1 MGEKLRLH
9 LGGLGSNVQA
19 SDLHKTFTSPQLGEV
34 QSVEIIRT
42 KGRSFAY
49 IEFVPASDKGLAK
62 LFSTYNGCMWK
73 GGRLKLEKAKE
84 DYQCRLRREW
94 MEAAQHETKLP
105 NQCVDADESL
115 CEMPKPKKEDI
126 EKMQLKLFFPKLR
139 KLRVI
144 PLKGTGKHKYSFQ
157 RIEVPPLPTHFC
169 DCEEHFVPPE
179 PVKRNHSGHPMPAKR
194 NNTDDHEVDNNG
206 VNEEELNMMK
216 SILDKLLEKEIRSEI
231 VSNEAETSEE
241 IQHDASLADQCQ
253 VYDNEE
259 DQESEEDEEDQESD
273 EDNLVIN
280 IVGRSSKR
288 GKLFEDWGQKTNITN
303 QDSLVNEPEALSN
316 TNGKK
321 QETQRANQI
330 FDNKRKQSVREDK
343 PNNTV
348 PSKKKRGMEIS
359 HNCTGDQVVI
369 NTKPVDEDPGSIRLS
384 SDVAIAQKK
393 SSEMASS
400 TKSAWK
406 ALVSQKGNT
415 AFNISDILTNRN
427 SAIKTEPGS
436 DTDTEPGSD
445 TEAGSGSDT
454 EAIPSSNTEA
464 EPGSD
469 SEAEYFS
476 DTEVESGSDT
486 EAEPSSDTEI
496 EPGSDTE
503 AKPGSDAEAEPRS
516 DAEAK
521 PRSDTEAEP
530 SSDTEAEPRSDF
542 EAEYGSDT
550 EVESGSDTE
559 AEPGSDTETEPGS
572 DTETEPGSDTEAE
585 PHSDAEAEPRS
596 DTENKP
602 GFDIAPEH
610 CSNGSNG
617 RQDQSSKD
625 EELEKHSDA
634 QSAEQTASEDLLARG
649 ASWKRKS
656 SWLQMVADANAS
668 AFSLSQ
674 VLPDVTFQKQEPQ
687 QFKVIDF
694 SSSSRGKQDKFLDK
708 KSFAE
713 DIGEPQRPANTRN
726 PNEDVLTNE
735 QNTGDPVGEK
745 LNSHS
750 TAPVLGVNL
759 IPSNR
764 PMGEI
769 INSETCPFMKSA
781 DSMKE
786 WAKSKAALSGSHKRK
801 GKEMDSLQK
810 QRGK

>member
-49 IEFVPASDKGLAK
+49 IELNLPDFVLGLN
-62 LFSTYNGCMWK
+62 FFYYNGCMWK

-105 NQCVDADESL
+105 NQSIDADESV

-139 KLRVI
+139 KLKVI

-179 PVKRNHSGHPMPAKR
+179 PAKRNHSGLPMPAKR
-194 NNTDDHEVDNNG
+194 NKTNDHEVDNNG

-231 VSNEAETSEE
+231 VSNEAEPSEE

-253 VYDNEE
+253 VDDNEE
-259 DQESEEDEEDQESD
+259 DKESEEDEEDQESD

-288 GKLFEDWGQKTNITN
+288 GKLFEDWGQKTSITN
-303 QDSLVNEPEALSN
+303 QDSLVNEPEALNN
-316 TNGKK
+316 TNDKK
-321 QETQRANQI
+321 QEMQRANQI
-330 FDNKRKQSVREDK
+330 FDNKRKQSVREGK
-343 PNNTV
+343 PNDTV
-348 PSKKKRGMEIS
+348 PSKKKRVMEIY
-359 HNCTGDQVVI
+359 HDGTGDQVVK
-369 NTKPVDEDPGSIRLS
+369 NTKPVDKDPGSIRLG
-384 SDVAIAQKK
+384 SDVAITEKK
-393 SSEMASS
+393 SSDVASS

-406 ALVSQKGNT
+406 AL
-415 AFNISDILTNRN
+415 
-427 SAIKTEPGS
+427 
-436 DTDTEPGSD
+436 
-445 TEAGSGSDT
+445 
-454 EAIPSSNTEA
+454 
-464 EPGSD
+464 
-469 SEAEYFS
+469 
-476 DTEVESGSDT
+476 
-486 EAEPSSDTEI
+486 
-496 EPGSDTE
+496 
-503 AKPGSDAEAEPRS
+503 
-516 DAEAK
+516 
-521 PRSDTEAEP
+521 
-530 SSDTEAEPRSDF
+530 
-542 EAEYGSDT
+542 
-550 EVESGSDTE
+550 
-559 AEPGSDTETEPGS
+559 
-572 DTETEPGSDTEAE
+572 
-585 PHSDAEAEPRS
+585 
-596 DTENKP
+596 
-602 GFDIAPEH
+602 
-610 CSNGSNG
+610 
-617 RQDQSSKD
+617 QDQSSKD
-625 EELEKHSDA
+625 EELKKHSDA
-634 QSAEQTASEDLLARG
+634 LSTEQTASEDLLARG

-694 SSSSRGKQDKFLDK
+694 SSSSRVKQDKFLDK

-726 PNEDVLTNE
+726 LNEDVLTKE
-735 QNTGDPVGEK
+735 QNTGGPVGEQ
-745 LNSHS
+745 LNSHL

-759 IPSNR
+759 VPSNR

-769 INSETCPFMKSA
+769 IISETCPFMKSA

-810 QRGK
+810 HRGK

>member
-105 NQCVDADESL
+105 NQSIDADESV

-139 KLRVI
+139 KLKVI

-179 PVKRNHSGHPMPAKR
+179 PAKRNHSGLPMPAKR
-194 NNTDDHEVDNNG
+194 NKTNDHEVDNNG

-231 VSNEAETSEE
+231 VSNEAEPSEE

-253 VYDNEE
+253 VDDNEE
-259 DQESEEDEEDQESD
+259 DKESEEDEEDQESD

-288 GKLFEDWGQKTNITN
+288 GKLFEDWGQKTSITN
-303 QDSLVNEPEALSN
+303 QDSLVNEPEALNN
-316 TNGKK
+316 TNDKK
-321 QETQRANQI
+321 QEMQRANQI
-330 FDNKRKQSVREDK
+330 FDNKRKQSVREGK
-343 PNNTV
+343 PNDTV
-348 PSKKKRGMEIS
+348 PSKKKRVMEIY
-359 HNCTGDQVVI
+359 HDGTGDQVVK
-369 NTKPVDEDPGSIRLS
+369 NTKPVDKDPGSIRLG
-384 SDVAIAQKK
+384 SDVAITEKK
-393 SSEMASS
+393 SSDVASS

-406 ALVSQKGNT
+406 ALVSEKGNT

-427 SAIKTEPGS
+427 SATETESGS
-436 DTDTEPGSD
+436 GTE
-445 TEAGSGSDT
+445 TESGSDT
-454 EAIPSSNTEA
+454 EAENGSDTEA

-469 SEAEYFS
+469 SEAENCS
-476 DTEVESGSDT
+476 DTEAESGSDT
-486 EAEPSSDTEI
+486 EAEPSSDTEA
-496 EPGSDTE
+496 G
-503 AKPGSDAEAEPRS
+503 
-516 DAEAK
+516 
-521 PRSDTEAEP
+521 
-530 SSDTEAEPRSDF
+530 
-542 EAEYGSDT
+542 
-550 EVESGSDTE
+550 
-559 AEPGSDTETEPGS
+559 PGSDTETEPGS
-572 DTETEPGSDTEAE
+572 DAEAEPGSDAGAK
-585 PHSDAEAEPRS
+585 PGSDAEAEPGSDAENEPGS
-596 DTENKP
+596 DTKAEP
-602 GFDIAPEH
+602 GFNISIEC
-610 CSNGSNG
+610 CSNGNNG
-617 RQDQSSKD
+617 QQDQSSKD
-625 EELEKHSDA
+625 EELKKHSDA
-634 QSAEQTASEDLLARG
+634 LSTEQTASEDLLARG

-694 SSSSRGKQDKFLDK
+694 SSSSRVKQDKFLDK

-726 PNEDVLTNE
+726 LNEDVLTKE
-735 QNTGDPVGEK
+735 QNTGGPVGEQ
-745 LNSHS
+745 LNSHL

-759 IPSNR
+759 VPSNR

-769 INSETCPFMKSA
+769 IISETCPFMKSA

-810 QRGK
+810 HRGK